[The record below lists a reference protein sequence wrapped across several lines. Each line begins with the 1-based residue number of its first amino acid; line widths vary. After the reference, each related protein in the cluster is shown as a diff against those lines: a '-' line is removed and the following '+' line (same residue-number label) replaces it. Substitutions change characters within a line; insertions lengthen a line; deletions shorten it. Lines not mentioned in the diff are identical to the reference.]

1 MFILYFLLHIFF
13 VDALTFPLVPPSGQ
27 ILYCFFYYS
36 ILLLLDVMYTAASE
50 GC

>member
-1 MFILYFLLHIFF
+1 MFILYFLLHSFF

-27 ILYCFFYYS
+27 ILYCFHYS